1 MSRAERSRYVT
12 IRAVIIGILIMPVN
26 LYWIIIAKEPYYYQS
41 VPISFALLYNVV
53 FIMSV
58 LVFINSLLRRFFRKG
73 TLSQGELLTIHVI
86 LCFTTTV
93 GGMDMMQILPC
104 VMEHAFGFATPENE
118 WENLFHRYIPE
129 WLSVR
134 DQSVLEP
141 YYNGDSSFYNPKYI
155 YAWLKPALVWSSFV
169 FALVFVM
176 LCVNVI
182 MRKSWVEQS
191 KLSFPIIQLPLEM
204 TRERFSIF
212 RNHLTW
218 IGIAI
223 SGGIALINGLHMIYP
238 VIPHLRILPNYH
250 NMGMYFHNEPWSAIG
265 WTPVGM
271 IPSIVGLSFFMPLD
285 LSFSCWFF
293 YLFWKAQRIL
303 FSVIG
308 TKAMASVTSHNI
320 AFLNQQT
327 FGAVMGI
334 AVISLWLSR
343 HHFKKLVKSLFEGR
357 SRSYDS
363 DEPMKYGNAIL
374 GLIAGG
380 AFLLFFSWSAGMA
393 PWVAVAF
400 FIFYYAFALTIAKLR
415 AELGTPVH
423 DFHATGPDQIMAE
436 ALGTRTLGT
445 RSLTIFSLYHFFN
458 RTYRSH
464 PMPHPAE
471 GFKIASQTGMDPKR
485 LFRAMVVA
493 LVIGVPVFFWVYLHV
508 SYKYQGSMVMRFA
521 AWSYRRLES
530 QLVYPHT
537 FDPIAIM
544 SIAAGFVITLVLM
557 FLRMRFIWWTL
568 HPAGYAISSSFS
580 MNVCWSSIF
589 MSWLLKYMIL
599 RSGGFRILE
608 RARPFFCGLILGQF
622 IMAGF
627 WSILGIAMKRT
638 IYIFTW

>member
-1 MSRAERSRYVT
+1 M
-12 IRAVIIGILIMPVN
+12 
-26 LYWIIIAKEPYYYQS
+26 
-41 VPISFALLYNVV
+41 
-53 FIMSV
+53 
-58 LVFINSLLRRFFRKG
+58 
-73 TLSQGELLTIHVI
+73 
-86 LCFTTTV
+86 
-93 GGMDMMQILPC
+93 
-104 VMEHAFGFATPENE
+104 
-118 WENLFHRYIPE
+118 
-129 WLSVR
+129 
-134 DQSVLEP
+134 
-141 YYNGDSSFYNPKYI
+141 
-155 YAWLKPALVWSSFV
+155 
-169 FALVFVM
+169 
-176 LCVNVI
+176 
-182 MRKSWVEQS
+182 
-191 KLSFPIIQLPLEM
+191 
-204 TRERFSIF
+204 
-212 RNHLTW
+212 
-218 IGIAI
+218 
-223 SGGIALINGLHMIYP
+223 
-238 VIPHLRILPNYH
+238 
-250 NMGMYFHNEPWSAIG
+250 
-265 WTPVGM
+265 
-271 IPSIVGLSFFMPLD
+271 
-285 LSFSCWFF
+285 
-293 YLFWKAQRIL
+293 
-303 FSVIG
+303 
-308 TKAMASVTSHNI
+308 
-320 AFLNQQT
+320 
-327 FGAVMGI
+327 
-334 AVISLWLSR
+334 
-343 HHFKKLVKSLFEGR
+343 
-357 SRSYDS
+357 
-363 DEPMKYGNAIL
+363 
-374 GLIAGG
+374 
-380 AFLLFFSWSAGMA
+380 
-393 PWVAVAF
+393 AF

-485 LFRAMVVA
+485 LFLAMVVA
-493 LVIGVPVFFWVYLHV
+493 LFIGVPVFFWVYLHV

-537 FDPIAIM
+537 FDPIAVV

>member
-1 MSRAERSRYVT
+1 MDASGYDTQHSG
-12 IRAVIIGILIMPVN
+12 AVI
-26 LYWIIIAKEPYYYQS
+26 LYA
-41 VPISFALLYNVV
+41 
-53 FIMSV
+53 
-58 LVFINSLLRRFFRKG
+58 
-73 TLSQGELLTIHVI
+73 
-86 LCFTTTV
+86 
-93 GGMDMMQILPC
+93 
-104 VMEHAFGFATPENE
+104 
-118 WENLFHRYIPE
+118 
-129 WLSVR
+129 
-134 DQSVLEP
+134 
-141 YYNGDSSFYNPKYI
+141 
-155 YAWLKPALVWSSFV
+155 
-169 FALVFVM
+169 
-176 LCVNVI
+176 
-182 MRKSWVEQS
+182 
-191 KLSFPIIQLPLEM
+191 
-204 TRERFSIF
+204 
-212 RNHLTW
+212 
-218 IGIAI
+218 
-223 SGGIALINGLHMIYP
+223 
-238 VIPHLRILPNYH
+238 
-250 NMGMYFHNEPWSAIG
+250 
-265 WTPVGM
+265 
-271 IPSIVGLSFFMPLD
+271 LD

-303 FSVIG
+303 FSAIG

-380 AFLLFFSWSAGMA
+380 AFLFFFSWSAGMA

-493 LVIGVPVFFWVYLHV
+493 LFIGVPVFFWVYLHV

-537 FDPIAIM
+537 FDPYSRCVYCCWLRNNSRPDVPSHEVYLVDPSSCWVCHIQQ
-544 SIAAGFVITLVLM
+544 FLDERLLVLH
-557 FLRMRFIWWTL
+557 FYELAVEVHDIALR
-568 HPAGYAISSSFS
+568 
-580 MNVCWSSIF
+580 
-589 MSWLLKYMIL
+589 
-599 RSGGFRILE
+599 RI
-608 RARPFFCGLILGQF
+608 QN
-622 IMAGF
+622 
-627 WSILGIAMKRT
+627 S
-638 IYIFTW
+638 